1 MRLRDEIG
9 QSVKYEEYYGE
20 NKSDVIIRDIALSKC
35 KEWDTIWSS
44 LDKKDDTTMLFKNYN
59 PSLFRKMKE
68 RVISSKAKY
77 TKEILKTLYSSR
89 DPTTAFSLY
98 QIKTF

>member
-9 QSVKYEEYYGE
+9 QSVEYEEYDGE

-59 PSLFRKMKE
+59 PSLFREMKE
-68 RVISSKAKY
+68 RVISSK
-77 TKEILKTLYSSR
+77 SR
-89 DPTTAFSLY
+89 NTQKKF
-98 QIKTF
+98 